1 MTDTTRGPTERVSS
15 RGLGSIDPQ
24 AVKPWLDPLADDLG
38 PDPVTLSVMRH
49 GHDALDVFA
58 LMIQRP
64 DWHARA
70 ACRGRGP
77 AEFFP
82 TLGQSTDAAK
92 AICATCSATAECLDA
107 SEGERGIWAGLS
119 AVARREKRR
128 PRPLAS

>member
-15 RGLGSIDPQ
+15 RGLGSTDPQ
-24 AVKPWLDPLADDLG
+24 AVKPWLDPLVDEDA
-38 PDPVTLSVMRH
+38 PNTVTLSVMRP
-49 GHDALDVFA
+49 GNDALDVFA
-58 LMIQRP
+58 AMIQRP
-64 DWHARA
+64 HWHARA

-82 TLGQSTDAAK
+82 VRGERTDAAK
-92 AICATCSATAECLDA
+92 AICATCSVVAECFDA

>member
-1 MTDTTRGPTERVSS
+1 MVER
-15 RGLGSIDPQ
+15 
-24 AVKPWLDPLADDLG
+24 WNDPLVDDLG
-38 PDPVTLSVMRH
+38 PDPVMVSFMRH

-58 LMIQRP
+58 AMIQRP
-64 DWHARA
+64 DWHAQA

-82 TLGQSTDAAK
+82 VRGERTDAAK
-92 AICATCSATAECLDA
+92 AICATCSVVAECFDA

-119 AVARREKRR
+119 AIARREKRR